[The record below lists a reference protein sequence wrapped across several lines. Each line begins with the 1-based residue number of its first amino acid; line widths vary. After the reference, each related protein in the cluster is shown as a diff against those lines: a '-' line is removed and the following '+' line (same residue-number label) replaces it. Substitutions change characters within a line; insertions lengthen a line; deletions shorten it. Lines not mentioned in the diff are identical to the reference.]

1 MKEELKIK
9 TFSDYLA
16 FGISA
21 IFSPYITATV
31 FIVIVIY
38 AYAQSLSQFLP
49 WVVTFLSFAVIIP
62 GMYLLWL
69 IETKKVTD
77 IHLADRQDRKWP
89 FLIGGISAFM
99 GAAILICLGAAR
111 PVIVIGVT
119 YAINAMV
126 VAIITLFWKIS
137 IHTAL
142 FSALATIAVVVF
154 GSTFWWL
161 YLILLPLG
169 WSRIHRHRHTVLQAT
184 AGALLAFVLT
194 AAVFW
199 LFGYF

>member
-1 MKEELKIK
+1 MKEAPPVK

-21 IFSPYITATV
+21 IFSPYITAAV

-38 AYAQSLSQFLP
+38 SYSQSLSEFLP
-49 WVVTFLSFAVIIP
+49 WVATFLFFAIIIP

-69 IETKKVTD
+69 LESKKIAD
-77 IHLADRQDRKWP
+77 IHLADRKERKWP
-89 FLIGGISAFM
+89 FLLGGISAFV
-99 GAAILICLGAAR
+99 GAAILILLGAAR
-111 PVIVIGVT
+111 PIIVIGVT

-126 VAIITLFWKIS
+126 VALITLFWKIS

-142 FSALATIAVVVF
+142 YSAVATITVIVF
-154 GSTFWWL
+154 GSSFWWL
-161 YLILLPLG
+161 YLILIPLS

-199 LFGYF
+199 AFGYF

>member
-1 MKEELKIK
+1 MKEEPKIK

-21 IFSPYITATV
+21 VFSPYITAAV

-38 AYAQSLSQFLP
+38 FYAQSLSQFLP
-49 WVVTFLSFAVIIP
+49 WVVTFLFFAIIVP

-69 IETKKVTD
+69 IEIKKITD
-77 IHLADRQDRKWP
+77 VHLADRKDRKWP
-89 FLIGGISAFM
+89 FLLAGVSSLIGAV
-99 GAAILICLGAAR
+99 ILIFLGAAR
-111 PVIVIGVT
+111 PVIVIGTT

-126 VAIITLFWKIS
+126 VALITLFWKIS

-142 FSALATIAVVVF
+142 FSAVATIAVIVF
-154 GSTFWWL
+154 GSAFWWL
-161 YLILLPLG
+161 YLILVPLG
-169 WSRIHRHRHTVLQAT
+169 WSRIHRHRHTVWQAV

>member
-1 MKEELKIK
+1 MKEEPKIK

-21 IFSPYITATV
+21 IFSPYITAAV

-38 AYAQSLSQFLP
+38 SYAQSLSQFLP
-49 WVVTFLSFAVIIP
+49 WVVTFLFFAVIVP
-62 GMYLLWL
+62 GTYLLWL
-69 IETKKVTD
+69 LETKKITD
-77 IHLADRQDRKWP
+77 VHLADRKDRKWP
-89 FLIGGISAFM
+89 FLLAGVSSLIGAV
-99 GAAILICLGAAR
+99 ILIFLGAAR

-126 VAIITLFWKIS
+126 VAIVTLFWKIS

-142 FSALATIAVVVF
+142 FSAVATIAVIVF
-154 GSTFWWL
+154 GSAFWWL

-169 WSRIHRHRHTVLQAT
+169 WSRIHRHRHTILQAV

>member
-1 MKEELKIK
+1 MKEEPQIK

-21 IFSPYITATV
+21 IFSPYITAAV
-31 FIVIVIY
+31 FIIIVIY
-38 AYAQSLSQFLP
+38 SYSQSLSEFLP
-49 WVVTFLSFAVIIP
+49 WVVTFLFFAVIIP

-69 IETKKVTD
+69 LETKKITD
-77 IHLADRQDRKWP
+77 IHLADRKERKWP
-89 FLIGGISAFM
+89 FLLGGISAFA
-99 GAAILICLGAAR
+99 GAAILIIMQATR
-111 PVIVIGVT
+111 PIIVIGVT
-119 YAINAMV
+119 YAVNAMV
-126 VAIITLFWKIS
+126 VALITLFWKIS

-142 FSALATIAVVVF
+142 FSAVATITVIVF
-154 GSTFWWL
+154 GSSFWWL
-161 YLILLPLG
+161 YLILIPLS